1 MRVLLILCLL
11 CLSAPSIANSQEA
24 KTSLQDEI
32 SLVPADAFA
41 IAIVRPS
48 RMFNVKGISDN
59 PLADLISPIGVKP
72 SEVEFAVA
80 SAAPSYENLAFLFLI
95 QAKKPFDQD
104 AVRRALSP
112 RSTKIEG
119 FQYPVFDGQDSR
131 GLNLAFPKPNQ
142 LLFSQDMGQIFDALN
157 RLNSGGKEVNSNLAK
172 MLEAGSNTHAQVV
185 ADVEKFR
192 HYMTFSSDN
201 YRPVPLPEISDGFL
215 PESTKSIQA
224 QLDINAKRP
233 LEIKILGSNDVSQ
246 FQSTIKNR
254 LKDFKTELKALS
266 DDSDTAIIDN
276 VACVDIDN
284 GVLIEYQNSSTPEE
298 FWNGILEDINV
309 ARMIVTNQRDQTRVE
324 LAVTQV
330 ILGALNYESAYQKFP
345 TDFLNKDGSPLLSW
359 RVAVLPF
366 IGEQG
371 LYKSFKLDEPWDSE
385 HNKPLLKKMPRL
397 FQDPFSKSPQ
407 QQETRIQ
414 CLSGKDGTFSNA
426 LTFDDVKDGT
436 NNSIAVVVSDVA
448 VPWTKPTDHSVDLDK
463 PWSNLSKLPIV
474 GMFNGLTVILKK
486 PDQEKELRA
495 GLTISAGDGGV
506 EYKPT
511 YLTSEEH
518 AKRSKAAMLKN
529 FGPLGISEAVAEYAT
544 LPMNSR
550 KETPPPADAM
560 EVATKFIQS
569 KDPDQIAVG
578 LLILNRLKPTVD
590 SKLLLPLLESD
601 FISNRQNAISLIVKT
616 REPKAIAAAFSSDVD
631 MDYIRHAFADQKIDA
646 EALSGLVPILKHKD
660 PELRIDVGWALTV
673 FGKQVYRSDIEK
685 LQQDKDELVRK
696 AAAQMISVLDK
707 PDE

>member
-1 MRVLLILCLL
+1 MRFLLTLCLL
-11 CLSAPSIANSQEA
+11 CFSVSSIANSQEA
-24 KTSLQDEI
+24 KTSLRNKL

-41 IAIVRPS
+41 IAIVRPG

-59 PLADLISPIGVKP
+59 PLADLISPLGVKP
-72 SEVEFAVA
+72 SEIEFAVA
-80 SAAPSYENLAFLFLI
+80 SAAPSFENLAFLFFI
-95 QAKKPFDQD
+95 QAKKPFNQD
-104 AVRRALSP
+104 NVRRTLSP
-112 RSTKIEG
+112 RSTKLEG
-119 FQYPVFDGQDSR
+119 FPYPVFDGQM
-131 GLNLAFPKPNQ
+131 NLAFPKPNQ
-142 LLFSQDMGQIFDALN
+142 LLFSQKMGQIFDALN
-157 RLNSGGKEVNSNLAK
+157 RLNSGGNEANSKLAK
-172 MLEAGSNTHAQVV
+172 MLEADSNTHAQVV

-192 HYMTFSSDN
+192 HYMTYSSGA

-215 PESTKSIQA
+215 PASTKSIQA
-224 QLDINAKRP
+224 HLDINANRP
-233 LEIKILGSNDVSQ
+233 LEIKVLTTKDVLQ
-246 FQSTIKNR
+246 FQSTIKKR
-254 LKDFKTELKALS
+254 LKDFTAELKALGS
-266 DDSDTAIIDN
+266 DSKTAIIDD

-284 GVLIEYQNSSTPEE
+284 GVLIEYRNSGTPGE

-309 ARMIVTNQRDQTRVE
+309 ARMIVTNQRDQTKFKLGVSR
-324 LAVTQV
+324 V
-330 ILGALNYESAYQKFP
+330 ILAALNYESANQKFP
-345 TDFLNKDGSPLLSW
+345 TNFLKKDGTALLSW

-366 IGEQG
+366 IGERG

-397 FQDPFSKSPQ
+397 FHDPFSKSARQ
-407 QQETRIQ
+407 QKTRIQ

-448 VPWTKPTDHSVDLDK
+448 VPWTKPTDHTVDLDK
-463 PWSNLSKLPIV
+463 PWSNLNKLPIV

-511 YLTSEEH
+511 YQTSEEH

-529 FGPLGISEAVAEYAT
+529 FGPSGISEAVAEYAT
-544 LPMNSR
+544 QPFYAR
-550 KETPPPADAM
+550 KKTSPPADAM

-569 KDPDQIAVG
+569 QDPDQIAVG

-590 SKLLLPLLESD
+590 STLLLPLLESN

-616 REPKAIAAAFSSDVD
+616 RDPKAIAAAFSSDVD
-631 MDYIRHAFADQKIDA
+631 MECLSRAFADEKIDA
-646 EALSGLVPILKHKD
+646 DSLSGLVPLLKHKD
-660 PELRIDVGWALTV
+660 RELRIDAGWALTV
-673 FGKQVYRSDIEK
+673 FGKQTYRSDIEK
-685 LQQDKDELVRK
+685 LQQDEDEEVRK
-696 AAAQMISVLDK
+696 SAANMTSVLDN

>member
-11 CLSAPSIANSQEA
+11 YFSVPPIANSQQA
-24 KTSLQDEI
+24 KTSLQNEI

-41 IAIVRPS
+41 IAIVRPG

-95 QAKKPFDQD
+95 QAKKPFNQD
-104 AVRRALSP
+104 VVRATLSP
-112 RSTKIEG
+112 RSTKIKG
-119 FQYPVFDGQDSR
+119 FPYPVFDGQDSR

-142 LLFSQDMGQIFDALN
+142 LLFSQDLRQIFDALN
-157 RLNSGGKEVNSNLAK
+157 RFNSGGKETNSNLAK
-172 MLEAGSNTHAQVV
+172 MLEADSNTHAQVV

-192 HYMTFSSDN
+192 HYMTYSSGD

-233 LEIKILGSNDVSQ
+233 LEIKILATKDVSQ
-246 FQSTIKNR
+246 FQSTIKKR
-254 LKDFKTELKALS
+254 LKNFKTELKHLS
-266 DDSDTAIIDN
+266 DDSKSAVIDN

-284 GVLIEYQNSSTPEE
+284 GVLIEYQNSGTPED
-298 FWNGILEDINV
+298 FWNRILEDINV
-309 ARMIVTNQRDQTRVE
+309 ARMFVTNQRDQTKFE
-324 LAVTQV
+324 LGVSRV
-330 ILGALNYESAYQKFP
+330 ILATLNYESAYQKFP
-345 TDFLNKDGSPLLSW
+345 TNFLDKDGTPLLSW

-397 FQDPFSKSPQ
+397 FQDPFSKSPR

-414 CLSGKDGTFSNA
+414 CLSGKAGTFSNA

-436 NNSIAVVVSDVA
+436 NNSIAVVVSDIS
-448 VPWTKPTDHSVDLDK
+448 VPWTKPTDHTVDLDK

-474 GMFNGLTVILKK
+474 GMFNGLTVILKM
-486 PDQEKELRA
+486 PSQEKELRA

-544 LPMNSR
+544 QPMNSR
-550 KETPPPADAM
+550 KKTSPPAEAM

-601 FISNRQNAISLIVKT
+601 FMSNRQNAISLIVKT
-616 REPKAIAAAFSSDVD
+616 RDPNAIAAAFSSDVD
-631 MDYIRHAFADQKIDA
+631 REYLSRAFADEKIDA
-646 EALSGLVPILKHKD
+646 DSLSGLVPILKHKD
-660 PELRIDVGWALTV
+660 PELRINAGWALTV

-685 LQQDKDELVRK
+685 LQQDEDEEVRK
-696 AAAQMISVLDK
+696 NAANMISVLDK
-707 PDE
+707 TEE